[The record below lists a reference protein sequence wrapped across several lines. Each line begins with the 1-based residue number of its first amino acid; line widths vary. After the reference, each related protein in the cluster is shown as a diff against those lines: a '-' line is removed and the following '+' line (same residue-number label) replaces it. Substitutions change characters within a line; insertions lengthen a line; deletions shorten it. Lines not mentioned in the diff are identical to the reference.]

1 MSTLAGIKHRK
12 NTTSVSFPKV
22 RPRAE
27 QKSAGRRE
35 FSGTPH
41 QNVSTILPEEV
52 DPAPAEALRLCERQG
67 VQKVSARR
75 QTFLGKLR
83 AASCMPEMEYAI
95 IYPLLFARF
104 EKQLLKDGMIL
115 ENEPPRWNPRNRKP
129 LIFLGFFR
137 SSDASSPLYLSCLSL
152 RFPAGF
158 WRRFQAK
165 SYMESCP
172 SGRRCS
178 TRNAVKSNLP
188 RVRIPNSPPAKPYR
202 SRSARLFS
210 LSLER

>member
-1 MSTLAGIKHRK
+1 MK
-12 NTTSVSFPKV
+12 
-22 RPRAE
+22 
-27 QKSAGRRE
+27 
-35 FSGTPH
+35 
-41 QNVSTILPEEV
+41 
-52 DPAPAEALRLCERQG
+52 
-67 VQKVSARR
+67 
-75 QTFLGKLR
+75 GKPIMR
-83 AASCMPEMEYAI
+83 
-95 IYPLLFARF
+95 
-104 EKQLLKDGMIL
+104 L

-202 SRSARLFS
+202 SRLNSDKVLFS
-210 LSLER
+210 FARGRERCDRNGHAVFLRPEVDFATTGSEITGISTSSTKLK

>member
-1 MSTLAGIKHRK
+1 MH
-12 NTTSVSFPKV
+12 
-22 RPRAE
+22 
-27 QKSAGRRE
+27 
-35 FSGTPH
+35 H
-41 QNVSTILPEEV
+41 
-52 DPAPAEALRLCERQG
+52 G
-67 VQKVSARR
+67 VQKDDAFWDVQTQPAMGMLYR
-75 QTFLGKLR
+75 QPSNGDKSDVFFCPFTVQHILYLCNFPAQITLLLLHLGNRMCYNINVAFFVPFRDIEKGKVFCR
-83 AASCMPEMEYAI
+83 AILI
-95 IYPLLFARF
+95 I
-104 EKQLLKDGMIL
+104 IHL

-129 LIFLGFFR
+129 LIFLGFPR
-137 SSDASSPLYLSCLSL
+137 SSDVSSPLYLSCLSL

-202 SRSARLFS
+202 SRSVRLFS

>member
-1 MSTLAGIKHRK
+1 MHHGA
-12 NTTSVSFPKV
+12 
-22 RPRAE
+22 
-27 QKSAGRRE
+27 QK
-35 FSGTPH
+35 
-41 QNVSTILPEEV
+41 
-52 DPAPAEALRLCERQG
+52 DEAFWG
-67 VQKVSARR
+67 VQTQPAMGDALPTVFKWRQVWCFFLSIYCSTYIISLQLSRTNYANFPAQITLLLLHVGNRMCYNINVAFFVPFRDIEKGKV
-75 QTFLGKLR
+75 FCR
-83 AASCMPEMEYAI
+83 AILI
-95 IYPLLFARF
+95 IIR
-104 EKQLLKDGMIL
+104 L
-115 ENEPPRWNPRNRKP
+115 ENESPWWYPRNRKP
-129 LIFLGFFR
+129 LIFLGFPR
-137 SSDASSPLYLSCLSL
+137 SSDVSSPLYLSCLSL

-202 SRSARLFS
+202 SRSVRLFP